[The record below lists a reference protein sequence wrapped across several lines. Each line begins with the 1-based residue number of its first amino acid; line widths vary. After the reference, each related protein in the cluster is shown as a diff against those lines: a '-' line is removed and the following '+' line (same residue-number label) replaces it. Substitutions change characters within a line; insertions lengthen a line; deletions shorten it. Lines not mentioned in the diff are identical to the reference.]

1 MGMITALIF
10 ICVLGIAVGGGFYL
24 YGRLRAGDSSRMFAP
39 RIRRLACI
47 ERTSLDGGR
56 KLLLVRR
63 DDVEHLI
70 LIGGPMDLV
79 IETGLRPEG
88 PAGVAAK
95 EGGHASAAGPYL
107 PASGARQQRDS
118 SFSDDKSA
126 NPVEPRLSLS
136 PKANAI
142 EGDTLELTT
151 LQEAKAAR

>member
-1 MGMITALIF
+1 MGMIAAVIF

-24 YGRLRAGDSSRMFAP
+24 YGRMRAGDSSRLFAP

-70 LIGGPMDLV
+70 LIGGPMDLI
-79 IETGLRPEG
+79 IETGFRAEA

-95 EGGHASAAGPYL
+95 EDSHASAAGSYL
-107 PASGARQQRDS
+107 SATGARQPRDS
-118 SFSDDKSA
+118 SFSDSKSA
-126 NPVEPRLSLS
+126 NPVEPRLPLS
-136 PKANAI
+136 PKADAI
-142 EGDTLELTT
+142 EGDTLELTPP
-151 LQEAKAAR
+151 QGAKSAR